1 MRILEMAGQLLDMI
15 GDAMKPDPR
24 GGDIPMS
31 AREVLGGAAWIAAMW
46 ALAWVFAAVV

>member
-1 MRILEMAGQLLDMI
+1 MRILEIAGQLLDVI

-24 GGDIPMS
+24 GGDIPMTV
-31 AREVLGGAAWIAAMW
+31 REVVGGAAWFAAMW